1 MGAAA
6 RGRVRGGTARHVQ
19 RRHVCAPERLVHVA
33 EPAERGGRVRR
44 VDQGDFD
51 DAGWASRAGPHRR
64 GGAHVLCQRP
74 DRQGSHQRNQPRGYP
89 ARRLQDGG
97 GVQVVDARP
106 KQADVGLP
114 QARLGDSRPAGRH
127 ARRARARERLHR
139 GGPQHGA
146 LPLRRGDVGARLQ
159 LRERDDVRRLEN
171 LLLRILVDAQ
181 FVDAVAGEE
190 AMNSRRWAR
199 GPKPRP
205 PREVCALPWIFGGA
219 LHLGAT
225 REKYHKELKE
235 HH

>member
-1 MGAAA
+1 M
-6 RGRVRGGTARHVQ
+6 VRYLFGEGY
-19 RRHVCAPERLVHVA
+19 
-33 EPAERGGRVRR
+33 
-44 VDQGDFD
+44 
-51 DAGWASRAGPHRR
+51 
-64 GGAHVLCQRP
+64 AHP
-74 DRQGSHQRNQPRGYP
+74 PP
-89 ARRLQDGG
+89 ARDPPPPTLR
-97 GVQVVDARP
+97 DAN
-106 KQADVGLP
+106 
-114 QARLGDSRPAGRH
+114 H
-127 ARRARARERLHR
+127 TERTTR
-139 GGPQHGA
+139 CCAQ
-146 LPLRRGDVGARLQ
+146 DVGARLQ